1 MESNRQF
8 NPLAQ
13 YTRRA
18 ARYIKLPSCGQF
30 YTKGIE
36 LTDNGELAVY
46 PMTAKDELV
55 LKSPDA
61 LLNGEAVKSVLRNCV
76 PGVTDPGE
84 IPTIDLDTI
93 LVAIRMATYGDDME
107 MDIEHQCDE
116 KTKHESKI
124 TVNLGQLLDTV
135 TYYSGEPAIVMMPNR
150 IQVEI
155 RPYTMADRNR
165 IAMAS
170 WEQMSRMQ
178 MLDSKAD
185 VDIKKKMTESSAS
198 VSKLIDITLDIIA
211 NSVIKVTTPEGDEVT
226 DRKFIKDWLMNLEKS
241 DFNIVDQGI
250 KDLTGVGI
258 AKEIHVLCDNCG
270 QEHDVAIN
278 FNPTDFFE

>member
-1 MESNRQF
+1 MESNRQY

-18 ARYIKLPSCGQF
+18 ARYVKIPSCGQF
-30 YTKGIE
+30 YTKGIN
-36 LTDNGELAVY
+36 LSDNGELAVY

-61 LLNGEAVKSVLRNCV
+61 LLNGEAVKSVLRNCI
-76 PGVTDPGE
+76 PDVTDPGE

-107 MDIEHQCDE
+107 MEVEHQCDPT
-116 KTKHESKI
+116 TKHESKI
-124 TVNLGQLLDTV
+124 NVNLGQLLDTV
-135 TYYSGEPAIVMMPNR
+135 TYYNGEPAIIVMPNR
-150 IQVEI
+150 IQIEI

-185 VDIKKKMTESSAS
+185 VDLTKKMKESGIS
-198 VSKLIDITLDIIA
+198 VNKLIEITLDIIA

-226 DRKFIKDWLMNLEKS
+226 DRKFIKEWVVNLEKS
-241 DFNIVDQGI
+241 DFNLIDAGV
-250 KDLTGVGI
+250 KDLMGVGI
-258 AKEIHVLCDNCG
+258 AKEVHVKCDNCG
-270 QEHDVAIN
+270 GEHDVSIN